1 MKYIGTAS
9 LPGSPPQGIQRPS
22 GAACRRHRHATL
34 AIQRQ
39 RGTALLIVL
48 VALSLLF
55 ALAAAGL
62 QRAMLQLRMVDNQW
76 QYHHA
81 LVAAQ
86 SAAASASAWLAS
98 QTQRPIAGAGNTQ
111 YPRHR
116 AALAALTPGLP
127 WWQYVD
133 DMWWRDNAHTLTL
146 LQDAAEP
153 PRYVIEEFL
162 VRFLAPPAPDATPPT
177 VVVYRITA
185 RGNGATVHSKA
196 LVQSYYTKV
205 YE

>member
-1 MKYIGTAS
+1 M
-9 LPGSPPQGIQRPS
+9 
-22 GAACRRHRHATL
+22 CV
-34 AIQRQ
+34 
-39 RGTALLIVL
+39 LLL
-48 VALSLLF
+48 VALTLLF

-62 QRAMLQLRMVDNQW
+62 QRAMLQLRMADNQW

-98 QTQRPIAGAGNTQ
+98 QTQRPVAGTGNTQ
-111 YPRHR
+111 DPWHR
-116 AALAALTPGLP
+116 AALAALAPGLP

-133 DMWWRDNAHTLTL
+133 DLWWRDNAHALPL
-146 LQDAAEP
+146 LQGAAEP

-162 VRFLAPPAPDATPPT
+162 VQLLAPPAPDATPPT

-185 RGNGATVHSKA
+185 RGNGATLHSKA